1 MKAPGIDCDN
11 GDNCDNCDN
20 CDNYDGI
27 STGGGSAW
35 KLRCRNGYC
44 SQAIGSPI

>member
-20 CDNYDGI
+20 CDNYDAD
-27 STGGGSAW
+27 SQRRFASS
-35 KLRCRNGYC
+35 KYC
-44 SQAIGSPI
+44 IFLSMSYGFSSRD